1 MKIYIKTKKKHKNM
15 KDIKHFINES
25 LIDES
30 QINEKLNYKNKI
42 TKKICKAFG
51 FTEQDDFTDAV
62 DNWVTDNNVKNV
74 EFYVRTIRALHN
86 NGVPQSIVNIY
97 SDDRQIVPK
106 LEQSIKKSA
115 EILAQDDD
123 GFMIRGNSKVLSF
136 AGMADANDLYAYNK

>member
-1 MKIYIKTKKKHKNM
+1 M

-25 LIDES
+25 LIGEN

-51 FTEQDDFTDAV
+51 LTEQDDFTDAI

-74 EFYVRTIRALHN
+74 EFYVRTIRALHDV
-86 NGVPQSIVNIY
+86 GAPQSIVNIY

-123 GFMIRGNSKVLSF
+123 GFMIRGNSKVLAFS
-136 AGMADANDLYAYNK
+136 GMADANDLYAYNK

>member
-1 MKIYIKTKKKHKNM
+1 M

-25 LIDES
+25 LIGEN
-30 QINEKLNYKNKI
+30 QINEKLNYKSKI

-51 FTEQDDFTDAV
+51 FDEQDDFTDAV

-74 EFYVRTIRALHN
+74 EFYVRTIRALHDV
-86 NGVPQSIVNIY
+86 GVPQSIVNIY

-106 LEQSIKKSA
+106 LEQSIKKSG

-123 GFMIRGNSKVLSF
+123 GFMIRGNSKVLAFS
-136 AGMADANDLYAYNK
+136 GMADANDLYAYSK